1 MSRVATAAEE
11 PLPPSVPF
19 RSSPALK
26 TSQQIG
32 ILLSVLREAGQFLAS
47 GESEDHTDKA
57 ETDARIEASKT
68 LGDACLQLR
77 NIIDEQPRW
86 TPEDTSDALQ
96 QAMERAERD
105 ISASRLATIQNMN
118 RPCIML
124 AAKVRYFQN
133 TNCWIAWVG
142 ELVSG
147 TLHGSGL
154 TPEAAL
160 QAFDIVYA
168 RGFSTPPVPA
178 SPSPASAP
186 KNKRKPHAK

>member
-1 MSRVATAAEE
+1 MSHVALAAED
-11 PLPPSVPF
+11 PLPSASI

-26 TSQQIG
+26 TGQQIG
-32 ILLSVLREAGQFLAS
+32 ILLSILREAGQFLAN

-57 ETDARIEASKT
+57 ETDARIETSKT

-77 NIIDEQPRW
+77 NIIDEQTRW
-86 TPEDTSDALQ
+86 TLEDTSDALQ

-105 ISASRLATIQNMN
+105 IAASRLATIQNMN

-124 AAKVRYFQN
+124 AAKVRFFQN
-133 TNCWIAWVG
+133 TNCWVAWVG

-147 TLHGSGL
+147 TLHGSGP

-168 RGFSTPPVPA
+168 RGFSTPPVPV
-178 SPSPASAP
+178 SPPPVSAP

>member
-1 MSRVATAAEE
+1 MSHIALAAEE
-11 PLPPSVPF
+11 PAQPTPF
-19 RSSPALK
+19 RSSPAIK
-26 TSQQIG
+26 TGQQIG
-32 ILLSVLREAGQFLAS
+32 ILLSILREAGQFLAN
-47 GESEDHTDKA
+47 GEPEDHTDKA
-57 ETDARIEASKT
+57 ETNARIEAGKT

-86 TPEDTSDALQ
+86 SAEDTSDQLQ

-105 ISASRLATIQNMN
+105 IAASRLATIQNMN

-124 AAKVRYFQN
+124 QAKVRWWAN
-133 TNCWIAWVG
+133 TNCWIAWIG

-147 TLHGSGL
+147 TLHGSGP

-168 RGFSTPPVPA
+168 RGFSAPPAAPPTPAASPKPPVR
-178 SPSPASAP
+178 
-186 KNKRKPHAK
+186 KRHGKK